1 MNSKKFNI
9 TGLFELKTGDFHAT
23 KELEPGDIPLI
34 SCGKADNGLTGYYD
48 IPENKRYSHALTV
61 AYNGTY
67 AFTSKFHPYSFG
79 AKDDVAVLQPKSD
92 LNDKT
97 LIYVAAMFNQER
109 WRYSYS
115 RKCFKNKLSSVEID
129 LPSTEDGEIDEAKI
143 AEILEPIKAVL
154 PKRREEAARSD
165 PPTVPEK
172 WVKRPLSEHFTLQ
185 QGDFNALPSV
195 EGDIPT
201 VSRLSEN
208 NGIKGYFEPPE
219 GAEIYDPPRITVS
232 TTSGKAF
239 VQTEPFISSDK
250 VVILTPKDEQDISII
265 YFFQLA
271 IDYESWR
278 YSYGRSCF
286 KSKLQDLKVYLPMD
300 AAGELDTEYMKWA
313 IESTEYW
320 DYLSSN
326 VRARQESAT
335 T

>member
-1 MNSKKFNI
+1 MNSKKFKV
-9 TGLFELKTGDFHAT
+9 TDLFELQTGDFHAT
-23 KELEPGDIPLI
+23 KELEPGNIPLI
-34 SCGKADNGLTGYYD
+34 SCGDADNGLTGYYH
-48 IPENKRYSHALTV
+48 IPEDKRYSHALTV

-79 AKDDVAVLQPKSD
+79 AKDDVAVLKPKSE

-97 LIYVAAMFNQER
+97 LIYIAAMFNQER

-115 RKCFKNKLSSVEID
+115 RKCFRNKLSSVEIE
-129 LPSTEDGEIDEAKI
+129 LPSTEDGEVDEAKI
-143 AEILEPIKAVL
+143 VEVLEPVKAVL
-154 PKRREEAARSD
+154 PKRREESSRPV
-165 PPTVPEK
+165 PPTEPDR
-172 WVKRPLSEHFTLQ
+172 WVKSPLSEFFTLQ
-185 QGDFNALPSV
+185 QGDFNALPSE

-201 VSRLSEN
+201 VSRVSEN

-219 GAEIYDPPRITVS
+219 GAEIYGPPKITVS

-239 VQTEPFISSDK
+239 VQTKPFISSDK
-250 VVILTPKDEQDISII
+250 VAILTPKDEQGLSVM

-286 KSKLQDLKVYLPMD
+286 KSKLQDLEVYLPVT
-300 AAGELDTEYMKWA
+300 ASGELDTEYMKWA

-320 DYLSSN
+320 AYLSSN
-326 VRARQESAT
+326 VESGRKSAT
-335 T
+335 A